1 MKKAWKIVAII
12 LGIILALGIC
22 AGGVYLILEKTN
34 VREKCEHSWVALDAD
49 ENREFRGARCWKC
62 GQEEEFDMDL
72 KFQPYVYTSEDKLG
86 WGMEVLVLQS
96 DFEKLEEYFGEVN
109 YLFCQAKT
117 EELTDG
123 CVLSIDNE
131 EISVLFDD
139 PYINEKK
146 QVGEETY
153 IRGGFRISTT
163 EDVSYTVFLCMKIG
177 DKYFYTEA
185 QTYTLGE
192 VAEKL
197 YLDES
202 YTGNK
207 ETLKPYLSEEFKA
220 EHGIDVIEPTGENET
235 AADQIG

>member
-12 LGIILALGIC
+12 LGIILALGVC

-34 VREKCEHSWVALDAD
+34 VREKCDHSWVALEAD
-49 ENREFRGARCWKC
+49 ENREFTGARCWKC
-62 GQEEEFDMDL
+62 GQVEEFDIDL
-72 KFQPYVYTSEDKLG
+72 KFQPYVYTSEGSLG

-109 YLFCQAKT
+109 YLYCWADT
-117 EELTDG
+117 DELTDG
-123 CVLSIDNE
+123 CVLDIDNE
-131 EISVLFDD
+131 SVTVLFDD
-139 PYINEKK
+139 PYINEEKK
-146 QVGEETY
+146 IGEVTY
-153 IRGGFRISTT
+153 TRGGQRVTT
-163 EDVSYTVFLCMKIG
+163 SADLSRTVFLCLKIG
-177 DKYFYTEA
+177 NEYFYTDA
-185 QTYTLGE
+185 QTYTLGD

-220 EHGIDVIEPTGENET
+220 EHEIV
-235 AADQIG
+235 